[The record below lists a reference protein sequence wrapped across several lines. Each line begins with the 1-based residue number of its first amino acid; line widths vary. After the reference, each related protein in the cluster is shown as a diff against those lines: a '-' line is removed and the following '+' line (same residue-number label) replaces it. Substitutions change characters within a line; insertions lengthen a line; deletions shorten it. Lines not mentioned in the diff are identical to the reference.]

1 MISELLRHRSREGA
15 MRILLIEDNPG
26 DAGLVE
32 EALEE
37 AGDPFLEL
45 HIEPRLAPALV
56 RLSRER
62 FNMILLDLNLPDSQG
77 FDTVT
82 SVQEVA
88 PMIPVVIMTGS
99 ADDIFARRAIQ
110 AGVQDYLV
118 KDEIRPNDLV
128 RSIFFAIERKRTEND
143 LHALERVTSAAGSTL
158 DLDSLLSMMLR
169 TLMMEMEADRTAQL
183 LEEGGKLVV
192 MKEVGDCR
200 DTDSPEYEEAEAF
213 LNALVLNKKQSNFY
227 ELQDQEGNVL
237 RTMLRA
243 PLNVSGQ
250 VRGIVEVDWLGP
262 HSESPRENS
271 LLLVAADRIASGLA
285 NAQAYQ
291 AVKRSEQSAQE
302 ERLRLRTIIDTLPV
316 GILITDARGKELES
330 NAFRERVWGGRPR
343 PSESI
348 DDLCRIKAWWADTGE
363 PVLECPVVKAL
374 KYGQTTL
381 GAVIDIQRMDGGTG
395 TILNSAAP
403 IVNER
408 METLGA
414 VGVQQD
420 ITDQIRL
427 ERELA
432 EAKGR
437 AEFYIDLLTHD
448 ISNSLTSASGYMQ
461 LMGEA
466 GGMND
471 RLERWLE
478 RAEASLDESIKLI
491 DTIRKVQLSRS
502 LSLENDT
509 VDLNALLG
517 EVIEQAKSREDGR
530 VEITYHPLDQALV
543 VGNELLR
550 DLFYNLIGNAIKHSP
565 QNVQINVAI
574 RPYVLQG
581 QDYMRIDVADNGP
594 GIPDV
599 VKSRLFRKG
608 ERGGTKAPG
617 KGLGLFLALNIVLG
631 VGGRIWVEDRV
642 AGDHTKG
649 TCFVVLLPQAHR
661 VEDH

>member
-1 MISELLRHRSREGA
+1 

-45 HIEPRLAPALV
+45 HIEPRLSPALT
-56 RLSRER
+56 RLSREK
-62 FNMILLDLNLPDSQG
+62 FHMILLDLNLPDSHG

-158 DLDSLLSMMLR
+158 DLDSLLNMMLS
-169 TLMMEMEADRTAQL
+169 TLMTEMEADRTAQL
-183 LEEGGKLVV
+183 LEEGGELVV
-192 MKEVGDCR
+192 KKEVGDCR
-200 DTDSPEYEEAEAF
+200 DTDSKEYIEAETF
-213 LNALVLNKKQSNFY
+213 LNALVLKNNQSTFY
-227 ELQDQEGNVL
+227 ELQDEEGNVL
-237 RTMLRA
+237 RTMLKA
-243 PLNVSGQ
+243 PLNVSGK
-250 VRGIVEVDWLGP
+250 VRGIVGVDWLGP

-271 LLLVAADRIASGLA
+271 LLLVAADRIASGVA

-291 AVKRSEQSAQE
+291 DVKRSERSAQE
-302 ERLRLRTIIDTLPV
+302 ERIRLRTIIDTLPV
-316 GILITDARGKELES
+316 GILITDAQGKELES
-330 NAFRERVWGGRPR
+330 NAFRERVWGGRPK

-348 DDLCRIKAWWADTGE
+348 DDLCKLKAWWADTGE
-363 PVLECPVVKAL
+363 PVLECPIVKAL
-374 KYGQTTL
+374 RYGQTTL
-381 GAVIDIQRMDGGTG
+381 AAVIDIERMDGCSA

-448 ISNSLTSASGYMQ
+448 ISNSLTSASGYLQ
-461 LMGEA
+461 LMDDA

-471 RLERWLE
+471 RLERWMG
-478 RAEASLDESIKLI
+478 RARASLDESIKLI

-509 VDLNALLG
+509 IDLNALLH
-517 EVIEQAKSREDGR
+517 EVIDQATSREDGR
-530 VEITYHPLDQALV
+530 VEITYHPSDRALV

-550 DLFYNLIGNAIKHSP
+550 DLFSNLIGNAIKHSL
-565 QNVQINVAI
+565 QQVHIDVTIN
-574 RPYVLQG
+574 PYVLQG
-581 QDYMRIDVADNGP
+581 QDYLRIDVADDGP
-594 GIPDV
+594 GIPDA

-608 ERGGTKAPG
+608 ERGGTKASG
-617 KGLGLFLALNIVLG
+617 KGLGLFLALNIVQG
-631 VGGRIWVEDRV
+631 AGGRIWVEDRV
-642 AGDHTKG
+642 PGDHTKG
-649 TCFVVLLPQAHR
+649 TCFVVLLPRAHR
-661 VEDH
+661 GDERKHGC